1 MAKELK
7 WGKGRQATKLPSQ
20 KGVRCQCQCQA
31 HKGTHYG
38 HLTARYAAKGKR
50 TKPSGKE
57 GWPLAAYAQYFVQTC
72 STEVVSGD
80 RGMCGVRGEGQ
91 GQWEDKY
98 AMSVTAAP
106 FGCSYAALHINQMG
120 RKKLLCIFYT
130 ERKRTQSRSSAK
142 QKLF

>member
-80 RGMCGVRGEGQ
+80 RGMCGVRGEGRGTRAVG
-91 GQWEDKY
+91 GQICNVSYSCPIWLLIR
-98 AMSVTAAP
+98 SVAHKSN
-106 FGCSYAALHINQMG
+106 GS
-120 RKKLLCIFYT
+120 
-130 ERKRTQSRSSAK
+130 
-142 QKLF
+142 QKAFVHFPH